1 LFGCGYAY
9 PSVNERKRQAPS
21 LPFLLF
27 MTGFKHSKKNYAF
40 IAVSGPRQGM
50 FLYDIPADFGELKK
64 GQRVLV
70 PFGKIKKIGYYIG
83 PGKPSGSFKVKSVIR
98 LIDTESYFTE
108 DLFTMC
114 IWIAEYYCANPA
126 DCLSAA
132 LPPILKSKIMPN
144 YYWNINNETL
154 TGKLTRLFKSEK
166 KVSASA
172 LKEIEGYK
180 KELLKKLIEENVI
193 IEKPFEY
200 NIPESPKNK
209 LYRSLNSEKW
219 EDYFKNKKINPVPF
233 EGALRRNVL
242 LAQDW
247 TDHYIKS
254 AVDDEILEV
263 SNEVRSFIPAD
274 VIKPRADLDQIVLN
288 DEQSFVVNEITNKI
302 NEACFQPFLLHG
314 VTGSGKT
321 IVYCHLAQKTVD
333 QNKTVLILTPEIA
346 LTGATLA
353 YFKGFFD
360 KAVTV
365 IHSGMSHQERM
376 ESFNGIRDGKYKIV
390 IGPRSALF
398 ASLPNLG
405 LIIVDEEHDSSYK
418 QSDPSPRF
426 QGRDCAIMR
435 AKLNNI
441 PVVLGSAT
449 PSVESYYQTLN
460 EKYKLLKLTK
470 RPAGATLPTVRIID
484 MKSAGLK
491 GDLQYFSYPLKKE
504 IDARLNNNE
513 QVILFLNRRG
523 YSPQLKCSACGD
535 VPGCPNCQVK
545 LNYHRTGRKLTCH
558 YCGYTTFSKEVCDK
572 CGGRDFLYHGA
583 GTQKVEEAIPRLF
596 DGTTPLRLDSDSAA
610 GRLKLGKIL
619 QSFASGESNILL
631 GTQMVTKGL
640 DMPGV
645 TLVGVLSAD
654 MLLDMPDFRSSE
666 RTFSQILQ
674 VAGRSGRADKPGEV
688 LIQTY
693 YPENDLITNAAN
705 QDYNAFFDKEIES
718 RKELF
723 YPPYS
728 RLVNFIFSSTNE
740 EKLERE
746 ALKFRNLIQQKL
758 TDTNISA
765 SVLGPAPCALYF
777 LRKKFRRNLLLKT
790 RQVMKVS
797 WLIKEWERE
806 NKNFELS
813 SIIKVVIDIDPDNMM

>member
-1 LFGCGYAY
+1 MN
-9 PSVNERKRQAPS
+9 S
-21 LPFLLF
+21 
-27 MTGFKHSKKNYAF
+27 FKHSKKNFAF
-40 IAVSGPRQGM
+40 IAVSGPKQGM
-50 FLYDIPADFGELKK
+50 FLYDIPSDFGELKK

-83 PGKPSGSFKVKSVIR
+83 PGVPAGSYKVKSVIR
-98 LIDTESYFTE
+98 LIDQDTYFTD

-126 DCLSAA
+126 DCLTAA
-132 LPPILKSKIMPN
+132 LPPILKSQNKPN
-144 YYWNINNETL
+144 YFWNDDEVIL
-154 TGKLTRLFKSEK
+154 PDKLTKYFKTGK
-166 KVSASA
+166 KVSAIA
-172 LKEIEGYK
+172 LREIKNYK
-180 KELLKKLIEENVI
+180 KGYLKSIIDDKTI

-200 NIPESPKNK
+200 SIPEKPTTK
-209 LYRSLNSEKW
+209 LYHCLSLEKW
-219 EDYFKNKKINPVPF
+219 EGYFGNKKIKPVSF
-233 EGALRRNVL
+233 EGFLKKNEL
-242 LAQDW
+242 LAQGW

-254 AVDDEILEV
+254 AVNDKILGV
-263 SNEVRSFIPAD
+263 STEEKIFVPAD
-274 VIKPRADLDQIVLN
+274 VIKLQTDLDKIKLN
-288 DEQSFVVNEITNKI
+288 DEQLSVVNEITEKI
-302 NEACFQPFLLHG
+302 GKAYFKPFLLHG

-321 IVYCHLAQKTVD
+321 IVYCHLAQKAID
-333 QNKTVLILTPEIA
+333 QNKTVLVLTPEIA
-346 LTGATLA
+346 LAGTTHA
-353 YFKGFFD
+353 YFKGFF
-360 KAVTV
+360 KERVTI
-365 IHSGMSHQERM
+365 IHSGMSDSERM

-435 AKLNNI
+435 ARIIDI
-441 PVVLGSAT
+441 PVILGSAT
-449 PSVESYYQTLN
+449 PSVESYFQALN
-460 EKYKLLKLTK
+460 EKYKLLMLTK
-470 RPAGATLPTVRIID
+470 RPAGATLPTIRIID

-491 GDLQYFSYPLKKE
+491 GDLPFFSYTLKKE
-504 IDARLNNNE
+504 IDIRLKNNE
-513 QVILFLNRRG
+513 QIILFLNRRG
-523 YSPQLKCSACGD
+523 YSPQLKCSACGY

-572 CGGRDFLYHGA
+572 CGGKDFLYHGA
-583 GTQKVEEAIPRLF
+583 GTQKVEESIPRLF
-596 DGTTPLRLDSDSAA
+596 NGVEPLRLDSDSAS
-610 GRLKLGKIL
+610 GRLRLRKIL
-619 QSFASGESNILL
+619 SSFASGESNILL

-693 YPENDLITNAAN
+693 YPENDLIINAAS
-705 QDYNAFFDKEIES
+705 QDYRAFFDKEIES
-718 RKELF
+718 RKALF

-740 EKLERE
+740 KKLESE
-746 ALKFRNLIQQKL
+746 VLKFRDFIQQKL
-758 TDTNISA
+758 TVTNISA
-765 SVLGPAPCALYF
+765 TILGPAPCAMYY
-777 LRKKFRRNLLLKT
+777 LRKKYRRNLLLKT

-797 WLIKEWERE
+797 RMIKEWERE
-806 NKNFELS
+806 NKNFGIS
-813 SIIKVVIDIDPDNMM
+813 SIIKIAIDIDPDNMM